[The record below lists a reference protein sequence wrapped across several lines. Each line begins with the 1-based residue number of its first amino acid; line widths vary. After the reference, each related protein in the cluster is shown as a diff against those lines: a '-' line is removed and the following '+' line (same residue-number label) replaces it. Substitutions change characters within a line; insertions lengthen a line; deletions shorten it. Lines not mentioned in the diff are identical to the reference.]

1 MNEGVQCGGRDVKS
15 KSRVVSTGI
24 RFSSSVDMNWIML
37 IAGSLVVVVVGTD
50 GMEIRHETSVFNR
63 KFIICSDVLVA
74 SGH

>member
-37 IAGSLVVVVVGTD
+37 IAGSVGTD

>member
-37 IAGSLVVVVVGTD
+37 ISASFFVVVGTD